1 MKGHAILW
9 VLDKYKELILVF
21 MCGPLIVL
29 LKDNPKQLYEHMHVK
44 VRVHHNEKV

>member
-1 MKGHAILW
+1 
-9 VLDKYKELILVF
+9 

-44 VRVHHNEKV
+44 VRVYHIMKKFERKAHVISNNFFLKSVF

>member
-1 MKGHAILW
+1 
-9 VLDKYKELILVF
+9 

-44 VRVHHNEKV
+44 VRVHHNKKFERKAHVISNNFFLKSVF

>member
-1 MKGHAILW
+1 
-9 VLDKYKELILVF
+9 

-44 VRVHHNEKV
+44 VYVLVYHNEKV